1 MATEPGDE
9 SEITREYGEKR
20 GISELIE
27 RKMVTTESKCWEFA
41 ALTCKLC
48 NDQGAYRGPAGATM
62 LFITFGGVNVA
73 KAS

>member
-1 MATEPGDE
+1 MAT
-9 SEITREYGEKR
+9 
-20 GISELIE
+20 
-27 RKMVTTESKCWEFA
+27 TENKCWEFA

-62 LFITFGGVNVA
+62 VFITFGGVTVT